1 LIILGL
7 SCFYHDAGACLL
19 RDGMLVAAAEE
30 ERFSRIKH
38 DARLPI
44 EAANYCLDE
53 AGLNPEDVDFV
64 IFYEKPL
71 LKFER
76 IVAGYA
82 ATYPRSASAFIKAMQ
97 AWLGQ
102 KLWVRGQ
109 IRQALG
115 YDGEILFG
123 EHHVSHAASAYF
135 PSPFDEAA
143 VLTADGV
150 GEWATTTLGVGR
162 GIDLEVTD
170 EIRYPHSL
178 GLLYSAFTAFL
189 GFEVNEGEYK
199 VMGMAAYGRPTQV
212 DRVRKV
218 IRLAED
224 GSFRLDMHYFGYHHG
239 LRSIDRAFV
248 DLFGPPRPPG
258 AELEQRYADIAAS
271 IQLVTE
277 EAMLG
282 LAQRAR
288 KLSGSTNLC
297 LAGGVALN
305 VLANARIL
313 RESGFREV
321 WIQPAAGDA
330 GGCLGAATYLY
341 HTVLRNERRQRMD
354 TAYFGPCYSNEE
366 IHAFL
371 EREGIAF
378 TRLTEDRIAPTV
390 AGLLADNSV
399 VGWFQ
404 GRMEFGPRA
413 LGARSILAN
422 PTDPTMKDTLNAK
435 IKHREAFRPFAP
447 STLLE
452 AASTYFE
459 FGAPFADKPTE
470 SPFMLLTARVRLD
483 KQHLLPAITHVDG
496 TARVQT
502 VARSQNPLYYSLIE
516 EFGKLTGVPVLVN
529 TSFNVQGEPIVCTP
543 EEAFNSFA
551 HTDMDY
557 LMLGD
562 ALIPASSKRKLAGYP
577 GTNQVHEGAEVF
589 V

>member
-1 LIILGL
+1 MNILGL

-19 RDGMLVAAAEE
+19 RDGVLVAAAEE
-30 ERFSRIKH
+30 ERFSRLKH
-38 DARLPI
+38 DARLPVQ
-44 EAANYCLDE
+44 AAAYCLEE
-53 AGLNPEDVDFV
+53 AGLDVDDLDFV

-76 IVAGYA
+76 IISGYA
-82 ATYPRSASAFIKAMQ
+82 ATYPRSGVAFVRAMQ
-97 AWLGQ
+97 TWLGQ
-102 KLWVRGQ
+102 KLWVRSQ
-109 IRQALG
+109 IGQALG

-123 EHHVSHAASAYF
+123 EHHVSHAASAFF

-150 GEWATTTLGVGR
+150 GEWATTTVGTGS
-162 GIDLEVTD
+162 GIDLEVTH

-199 VMGMAAYGRPTQV
+199 VMGMAAYGQPTQV

-218 IRLAED
+218 VRLLED
-224 GSFRLDMHYFGYHHG
+224 GSYRLDMRYFGYHHG
-239 LRSIDRAFV
+239 LRSIDQAFI
-248 DLFGPPRPPG
+248 DLFGPPRQAS
-258 AELEQRYADIAAS
+258 AELEQRYADLAAS
-271 IQLVTE
+271 IQVVTE

-282 LAQRAR
+282 LARRAR
-288 KLSGSTNLC
+288 ALSGSSNLC

-313 RESGFREV
+313 RESGFRKV
-321 WIQPAAGDA
+321 WVQPAAGDA

-341 HTVLRNERRQRMD
+341 HTLLRHERRHRMD
-354 TAYFGPCYSNEE
+354 TAYLGPSYSSAE
-366 IHAFL
+366 IHRFL
-371 EREGIAF
+371 EREGILF
-378 TRLTEDRIAPTV
+378 SRLNDERIAPTV
-390 AGLLADNSV
+390 ASLLADNNV

-422 PTDPTMKDTLNAK
+422 PTDPTTKDTLNAK

-447 STLLE
+447 STLVE
-452 AASTYFE
+452 AASTYFD
-459 FGAPFADKPTE
+459 FGAPDGDPE
-470 SPFMLLTARVRLD
+470 SPFMLLTARVRPE

-502 VARSQNPLYYSLIE
+502 VSREQNPLYYVLIE

-529 TSFNVQGEPIVCTP
+529 TSFNVQGEPIVCSP

-557 LMLGD
+557 LMMGD
-562 ALIPASSKRKLAGYP
+562 ALIPASSKRKLGSYP
-577 GTNQVHEGAEVF
+577 GTRQVHQGAEVF

>member
-1 LIILGL
+1 LNILGL

-19 RDGMLVAAAEE
+19 RDGELIAAAEE
-30 ERFSRIKH
+30 ERFSRVKH
-38 DARLPI
+38 DADLPI
-44 EAANYCLDE
+44 KAADYCLE
-53 AGLNPEDVDFV
+53 LAGLEPDQLDYI

-82 ATYPRSASAFIKAMQ
+82 ATYPRSRGAFVRAIKT
-97 AWLGQ
+97 WLGQ

-109 IRQALG
+109 MRVALG
-115 YDGEILFG
+115 FDGEILFG
-123 EHHVSHAASAYF
+123 EHHISHAASAFF

-150 GEWATTTLGVGR
+150 GEWATTTLGIGR
-162 GIDLEVTD
+162 DIDLEVTH

-178 GLLYSAFTAFL
+178 GLLYSAFTAYL

-199 VMGMAAYGRPTQV
+199 VMGMAAYGRPTCV
-212 DRVRKV
+212 DKVREL
-218 IRLAED
+218 IDLAED
-224 GSFRLDMHYFGYHHG
+224 GSYRLNMRYLGYQHG
-239 LRSIDRAFV
+239 LRSIDRAFT
-248 DLFGPPRPPG
+248 DLFGPAREPG
-258 AELEQRYADIAAS
+258 AELEQHYADIAAS
-271 IQLVTE
+271 IQAVTE

-282 LAQRAR
+282 LARRAR
-288 KLSGSTNLC
+288 TLSGSDNLC

-313 RESGFREV
+313 RESGFKNV

-341 HTVLRNERRQRMD
+341 HTILRKPRRYRMD
-354 TAYFGPCYSNEE
+354 NAYLGPAYSNDE

-371 EREGIAF
+371 DGQGIEYTCLAERA
-378 TRLTEDRIAPTV
+378 IAPTV
-390 AGLLADNSV
+390 ARLLADNDV

-422 PTDPTMKDTLNAK
+422 PTDPTTKDTLNAK

-452 AASTYFE
+452 AAPTYFD
-459 FGAPFADKPTE
+459 FGSPYGDVE
-470 SPFMLLTARVRLD
+470 SPFMLLTARVRPD

-502 VARSQNPLYYSLIE
+502 VTRSQNPLYYALIE
-516 EFGKLTGVPVLVN
+516 EFGKLSGVPVLVN

-557 LMLGD
+557 LMMGD
-562 ALIPASSKRKLAGYP
+562 ALIPASSKRKLGGYP
-577 GTNQVHEGAEVF
+577 GAALVHAGVEV
-589 V
+589 VV

>member
-1 LIILGL
+1 MNILGL

-19 RDGMLVAAAEE
+19 RDGELIAAAEE
-30 ERFSRIKH
+30 ERFSRHKH
-38 DARLPI
+38 DARLPVG
-44 EAANYCLDE
+44 AADYCLQ
-53 AGLNPEDVDFV
+53 AGGLEPDDLDYV

-82 ATYPRSASAFIKAMQ
+82 ATYPRSNGAFVKAMQ
-97 AWLGQ
+97 TWLGQ

-109 IRQALG
+109 IGDALG
-115 YDGEILFG
+115 YSGEILFG
-123 EHHVSHAASAYF
+123 EHHVSHAASAFF

-150 GEWATTTLGVGR
+150 GEWASTTLGIGHD
-162 GIDLEVTD
+162 IDLEVTH

-178 GLLYSAFTAFL
+178 GLLYSAFTAYL

-199 VMGMAAYGRPTQV
+199 VMGMAAYGKPTRV
-212 DRVRKV
+212 DQVRKLV
-218 IRLAED
+218 HLAQD
-224 GSFRLDMHYFGYHHG
+224 GSFRLDMRYFGYQHG
-239 LRSIDRAFV
+239 LRSIDRAFI
-248 DLFGPPRPPG
+248 DLFGPARQPG
-258 AELEQRYADIAAS
+258 AELEQSYADIAAS

-282 LAQRAR
+282 LARRAR
-288 KLSGSTNLC
+288 ELSGSDNLC

-313 RESGFREV
+313 RDSGFRRV
-321 WIQPAAGDA
+321 WVQPAAGDA
-330 GGCLGAATYLY
+330 GGCLGAATYL
-341 HTVLRNERRQRMD
+341 HHAVLRNPRRFRMEH
-354 TAYFGPCYSNEE
+354 AYLGPAYSNEA
-366 IHAFL
+366 IRAFL

-378 TRLTEDRIAPTV
+378 SRLDEGAIAPTV
-390 AGLLADNSV
+390 ARLLADDDV

-422 PTDPTMKDTLNAK
+422 PTNPTTKDTLNLK

-447 STLLE
+447 STLVE
-452 AASTYFE
+452 AAPTYFD
-459 FGAPFADKPTE
+459 FGGPVPEPD
-470 SPFMLLTARVRLD
+470 SPYMLLTARVRSE

-502 VARSQNPLYYSLIE
+502 VSRAQNPLYYALIE

-543 EEAFNSFA
+543 QEAFNSFA

-557 LMLGD
+557 LVMGD
-562 ALIPASSKRKLAGYP
+562 ALIP
-577 GTNQVHEGAEVF
+577 
-589 V
+589 

>member
-1 LIILGL
+1 MNILGL

-19 RDGMLVAAAEE
+19 RDGELVAAAEE

-38 DARLPI
+38 DSRLPLR
-44 EAANYCLDE
+44 ATMYCLAA
-53 AGLNPEDVDFV
+53 AGLQPGDLDYV

-76 IVAGYA
+76 IVAGYT
-82 ATYPRSASAFIKAMQ
+82 ATYPRSRSTFVTALQ

-102 KLWVRGQ
+102 KLWVRSQ
-109 IRQALG
+109 IRDALD

-143 VLTADGV
+143 VVTADGV

-162 GIDLEVTD
+162 GLDLEVTH

-178 GLLYSAFTAFL
+178 GLLYSAFTAYL

-199 VMGMAAYGRPTQV
+199 VMGMAAYGQPTSV
-212 DRVRKV
+212 DKVR
-218 IRLAED
+218 RLVDLCED
-224 GSFRLDMHYFGYHHG
+224 GSYRLDLRYFGYQHS
-239 LRSIDRAFV
+239 LRSIDPAFIE
-248 DLFGPPRPPG
+248 LFGPARQPG
-258 AELEQRYADIAAS
+258 ADLDQHYADIAAS

-282 LAQRAR
+282 LARRAR
-288 KLSGSTNLC
+288 SLSGCSNVC

-313 RESGFREV
+313 RESGFERV
-321 WIQPAAGDA
+321 WVQPAAGDA

-341 HTVLRNERRQRMD
+341 HSVLRGEHRYRMD
-354 TAYFGPCYSNEE
+354 NAYLGPSYSNAE

-371 EREGIAF
+371 DTAGVSYQVLEESHVA
-378 TRLTEDRIAPTV
+378 RIV
-390 AGLLADNSV
+390 AGLLADNAV
-399 VGWFQ
+399 IGWFQ

-422 PTDPTMKDTLNAK
+422 PTDPTMKDALNAK

-447 STLLE
+447 STLVE
-452 AASTYFE
+452 AAPTYFD
-459 FGAPFADKPTE
+459 FGPRVD
-470 SPFMLLTARVRLD
+470 SPFMLLTARVWPD
-483 KQHLLPAITHVDG
+483 KQHLLPAITHADG

-502 VARSQNPLYYSLIE
+502 VSRSQNPLYYTVIE

-529 TSFNVQGEPIVCTP
+529 TSFNVAGEPIVCTP

-557 LMLGD
+557 LVMGD
-562 ALIPASSKRKLAGYP
+562 ALIPASSKRKLSAYP
-577 GTNQVHEGAEVF
+577 GRTLVHEGVEV
-589 V
+589 VV

>member
-1 LIILGL
+1 LNILGL
-7 SCFYHDAGACLL
+7 SCFYHDAGACVL
-19 RDGMLVAAAEE
+19 RDGVLVAAAEE

-44 EAANYCLDE
+44 HAATYCLE
-53 AGLNPEDVDFV
+53 QGGLSTDDLDYV

-82 ATYPRSASAFIKAMQ
+82 ATYPRSVVAFVKAMQ
-97 AWLGQ
+97 AWLSQ

-123 EHHVSHAASAYF
+123 EHHVSHAASAFY

-143 VLTADGV
+143 VLTSDGV

-162 GIDLEVTD
+162 GLDLDVTH

-212 DRVRKV
+212 DSVRKV
-218 IRLAED
+218 IQLVED
-224 GSFRLDMHYFGYHHG
+224 GSYRLDMRYLGYHHG
-239 LRSIDRAFV
+239 LRSIDRAFT
-248 DLFGPPRPPG
+248 DLFGPARQAG
-258 AELEQRYADIAAS
+258 SELEQHYADIAAS

-282 LAQRAR
+282 LARRAR
-288 KLSGSTNLC
+288 ELSGSPNLC
-297 LAGGVALN
+297 MAGGVALN

-313 RESGFREV
+313 RDSGFRSV
-321 WIQPAAGDA
+321 WVQPAAGDA
-330 GGCLGAATYLY
+330 GGCLGAATFL
-341 HTVLRNERRQRMD
+341 HHAVLRNPRRHRMD
-354 TAYFGPCYSNEE
+354 TAYLGPCYSNDE

-371 EREGIAF
+371 EREGISF
-378 TRLTEDRIAPTV
+378 STLTDDQIAPTT
-390 AGLLADNSV
+390 ARLLADNNV
-399 VGWFQ
+399 IGWFQ

-422 PTDPTMKDTLNAK
+422 PIDPTTKDTLNAK

-447 STLLE
+447 STLFE
-452 AASTYFE
+452 AASTYFD
-459 FGAPFADKPTE
+459 FGSPVGDSE
-470 SPFMLLTARVRLD
+470 SPFMLLTARVRAD
-483 KQHLLPAITHVDG
+483 KQHLLPAITHIDG

-502 VARSQNPLYYSLIE
+502 VRREQNALYYALIE

-529 TSFNVQGEPIVCTP
+529 TSFNVAGEPIVCTP

-557 LMLGD
+557 LVMGN
-562 ALIPASSKRKLAGYP
+562 ALIPSSAKRKLGSYP
-577 GTNQVHEGAEVF
+577 GMSQVHEGAEV
-589 V
+589 VV